1 MIVINGDGDVSDDGG
16 ASGGGV
22 VMMLIMMMNKRRR
35 KTRTMN
41 GRAGRSA
48 EGQE

>member
-48 EGQE
+48 EGRE